1 MDKMKILYV
10 DNNRSNL
17 YLFSSCYSDAYDVY
31 TAANEEVA
39 IRMLEDFDFE
49 FVISDQMLDSLSG
62 EDFLKFVSQTWS
74 NTNTVLLT
82 ACNDPMIYSNVNQK
96 NDVDH
101 YLIKPYNPRKLSA
114 IFRQAG

>member
-17 YLFSSCYSDAYDVY
+17 YLFSSWYSDEYDVY

-62 EDFLKFVSQTWS
+62 EDFLKFIRQTWPK
-74 NTNTVLLT
+74 TNTILLT
-82 ACNDPMIYSNVNQK
+82 ASNDPTIYSNVNHK

-101 YLIKPYNPRKLSA
+101 YLIKPYNPIKLGT
-114 IFRQAG
+114 IFRKAG